1 MNSAQGIAP
10 QPSPWLSVWLR
21 PRDTIERIV
30 ATNPR
35 YQVLLLAA
43 LGGISIVAFALI
55 DTKLLTGLLHWRVIA
70 IVTLVGAAFGVVN
83 LYVSG
88 VLFLWSSRILG
99 GRATTVDLRAAL
111 AWGLAPRVVSLVIW
125 LIVLIAAGIF
135 TAADRLPG
143 TLTIT
148 LQVIAGA
155 FALWSLVATMLML
168 GRVLNFG
175 FWRTVICTVL
185 ALLSALVL
193 AALIRTFLFQP
204 FNTPSGSMK
213 PTLLVGD
220 YFFANKFSYGYSR
233 YSLPFSPPLFSG
245 RVFGSQ
251 PQRGDIVVFRLPRD
265 DSVDFIKRVVGLPG
279 DTIQMIDG
287 ALHINGQ
294 PVKRE
299 RIEDFIDAED
309 SARPAKVRQWRE
321 TLPNGVSYA
330 TLGLVD
336 NGFYDNTP
344 VHRVPADHY
353 FVLGDNRDNSTD
365 SRMRLESGGV
375 GYVPLVN
382 ITGRAAIIFMSVD
395 RDRRPETIRFERLG
409 TLLQ

>member
-55 DTKLLTGLLHWRVIA
+55 DAKLLTGLLQWRVIA

-99 GRATTVDLRAAL
+99 GRAATVDLRAAL
-111 AWGLAPRVVSLVIW
+111 AWGLAPRVISLVIW
-125 LIVLIAAGIF
+125 LIVLIAAGLF
-135 TAADRLPG
+135 TATDRLPG
-143 TLTIT
+143 ALTIT
-148 LQVIAGA
+148 LQVVAGA

-168 GRVLNFG
+168 GRVLSFG

-213 PTLLVGD
+213 PTLLVAD

-233 YSLPFSPPLFSG
+233 YSLPFSPPLFSR

-279 DTIQMIDG
+279 DAIQMIDG

-299 RIEDFIDAED
+299 RIEDFID
-309 SARPAKVRQWRE
+309 
-321 TLPNGVSYA
+321 
-330 TLGLVD
+330 
-336 NGFYDNTP
+336 
-344 VHRVPADHY
+344 
-353 FVLGDNRDNSTD
+353 
-365 SRMRLESGGV
+365 
-375 GYVPLVN
+375 
-382 ITGRAAIIFMSVD
+382 
-395 RDRRPETIRFERLG
+395 
-409 TLLQ
+409 